1 MLNEVINVDLHI
13 HSKASSYKDGNIV
26 SESDIE
32 HLDVLFSKLEENGI
46 NLFSITDHNRFDYSL
61 YEAILQW
68 IAAHPES
75 CVRAVLPGVEFDVR
89 FEEGKT
95 PCHVIAI
102 FNVVDWAEDGPTI
115 ESAITSNLLEDKEA
129 SYSLEEFESLL
140 KNINLNYML
149 IAHQH
154 EGLSI
159 NPKKKRS
166 LSNSTSAAKELLL
179 FGYIDALEYNNS
191 RVQGILLNELYE
203 LEIPSTAIVGSD
215 CHTWECYPAHDS
227 NQKPK
232 SPFFTR
238 IKCLPTFQ
246 GLLLA
251 FTSPGTRF
259 QVSNPT
265 SKKEYLTGF
274 MYGEKVSV
282 PFSPGI
288 NAIIGE
294 NGSGK
299 SSILSLLKN
308 ADPKEKWIKAY
319 KKEYS
324 IVTESLPS
332 QDRTI
337 SIQQGDL
344 RNNYDNGALFESS
357 LFNPIDNNE
366 FETSV
371 SSFSDSLKSA
381 ILDSVKRKDHLDQL
395 KQVSFRIDSQLEG
408 STFNINVISDESFTE
423 IENEPAARYTA
434 LSRIRKSIQAE
445 IDSGYYEEP
454 QVAGLEKAKTAI
466 DEVSQIVLRSK
477 NEIEA
482 EVAVRNIIHLAIE
495 EYSAKCSKHTTEIDA
510 RRREYRKG
518 KKSFIDSICNV
529 IEDQTRDQV
538 FPTELTCSK
547 NQGISTNTKNGFK
560 FQTTAQYAKE
570 SDLSISLL
578 KKIFN
583 KGFHS
588 LDDVCR
594 IDSLDKLS
602 EAITGSN
609 EIPWEERWKT
619 AVEKY
624 VSEMEKSEPSI
635 HDQRSKGRIGNT
647 FGEQSLTY
655 YKYKS
660 FNSNDWDVLIIDQ
673 PEDDIS
679 HSRINSELIEYL
691 NNLRSTHQ
699 IIMVTHN
706 PLLVVNLDVDNVIV
720 LEKQAGQLEIM
731 SGCLESPGIL
741 DRVAEHMDG
750 GKTAIQRRVKAY
762 DAHFEN

>member
-13 HSKASSYKDGNIV
+13 HSKASSYKDGGIV

-32 HLDVLFSKLEENGI
+32 HLPVLFSKLERNNI

-61 YEAILQW
+61 YAAVLQW
-68 IAAHPES
+68 IDAHPES

-102 FNVVDWAEDGPTI
+102 FNVIDWTEDGPAI
-115 ESAITSNLLEDKEA
+115 ESAINSNLLKDKEA
-129 SYSLEEFESLL
+129 AYSVDEFERLL
-140 KNINLNYML
+140 KDINLNYML

-166 LSNSTSAAKELLL
+166 LSNSTSTAKELLL

-203 LEIPSTAIVGSD
+203 LEIPTTAIVGSD
-215 CHTWECYPAHDS
+215 CHTWECYPAHDFS
-227 NQKPK
+227 QQPK
-232 SPFFTR
+232 APFSTR

-259 QVSNPT
+259 QVPNSAF
-265 SKKEYLTGF
+265 KKEYIAGF
-274 MYGEKVSV
+274 EYGEEVAV

-308 ADPKEKWIKAY
+308 ANPKEKWIKAY
-319 KKEYS
+319 KKNYS

-357 LFNPIDNNE
+357 LFESIDNSE
-366 FETSV
+366 FELEV
-371 SSFSDSLKSA
+371 GNFSDSLKSA
-381 ILDSVKRKDHLDQL
+381 ILDSIKRKSHLDQL
-395 KQVSFRIDSQLEG
+395 EQVTLRIDSQLEG
-408 STFNINVISDESFTE
+408 STFNINVVSDESFTDV
-423 IENEPAARYTA
+423 ENEHTTRYNA
-434 LSRIRKSIQAE
+434 LLKIRRLVKAE
-445 IDSGYYEEP
+445 IDTGYYAKP
-454 QVAGLEKAKTAI
+454 QLASLEKAEAEI
-466 DEVSQIVLRSK
+466 REVSQIVLRLK
-477 NEIEA
+477 NEVEA
-482 EVAVRNIIHLAIE
+482 EVAIRNIIHLAIE
-495 EYSAKCSKHTTEIDA
+495 EYSAKCSNHTTEIDA
-510 RRREYRKG
+510 LRKEYRKD
-518 KKSFIDSICNV
+518 KKSFVDSICNV
-529 IEDQTRDQV
+529 IGDQARNQTL
-538 FPTELTCSK
+538 PSELTCPE
-547 NQGISTNTKNGFK
+547 NQGVSSNLKNGFK

-570 SDLSISLL
+570 ADLSIALL
-578 KKIFN
+578 RKIFN

-588 LDDVCR
+588 IGAVCG
-594 IDSLDKLS
+594 IDSLEQLS

-609 EIPWEERWKT
+609 ETPWEERWKT

-624 VSEMEKSEPSI
+624 ISEMERSEPSI
-635 HDQRSKGRIGNT
+635 HDQRSKGQIGNT

-720 LEKQAGQLEIM
+720 LEKKAGQLEVI

-750 GKTAIQRRVKAY
+750 GKAAIQRRVKAY

>member
-1 MLNEVINVDLHI
+1 MLNDVINVDLHI
-13 HSKASSYKDGNIV
+13 HSKASSYKDGKIV
-26 SESDIE
+26 SESDID
-32 HLDVLFSKLEENGI
+32 HLDVLFSKLEENDI
-46 NLFSITDHNRFDYSL
+46 NLFSITDHNRFDFSL
-61 YEAILQW
+61 YEAIFQW
-68 IAAHPES
+68 MDAHPES

-89 FEEGKT
+89 FEESKT

-102 FNVVDWAEDGPTI
+102 FNVVDWAADGLAI
-115 ESAITSNLLEDKEA
+115 ESAINSNLLEDPEA
-129 SYSLEEFESLL
+129 AYSVYEFENLL
-140 KNINLNYML
+140 ETINLNYML

-154 EGLSI
+154 EGLLI

-166 LSNSTSAAKELLL
+166 LSNSTTAAKELLL

-203 LEIPSTAIVGSD
+203 LEIPTTAIVGSD
-215 CHTWECYPAHDS
+215 CHTWKYYPAHDS
-227 NQKPK
+227 NQQPK
-232 SPFFTR
+232 TPFSTR
-238 IKCLPTFQ
+238 VKCLPTFQ

-259 QVSNPT
+259 QVPNPT
-265 SKKEYLTGF
+265 FKKEYLTGF
-274 MYGEKVSV
+274 KYGEETTV

-308 ADPKEKWIKAY
+308 ATPKEKWIKTY
-319 KKEYS
+319 KKNHS
-324 IVTESLPS
+324 IITEPLPS
-332 QDRTI
+332 KERTI

-357 LFNPIDNNE
+357 LFKPIDNSE
-366 FETSV
+366 FEHTV
-371 SSFSDSLKSA
+371 SDFSDSLKST
-381 ILDSVKRKDHLDQL
+381 IMDSVKRRDHLNQL
-395 KQVSFRIDSQLEG
+395 KQATLKIDLQLEG
-408 STFNINVISDESFTE
+408 STFNINVVSDESFTE
-423 IENEPAARYTA
+423 IENIHTARYNA
-434 LSRIRKSIQAE
+434 LSRIRRLIQTE
-445 IDSGYYEEP
+445 IDSGYYEEL
-454 QVAGLEKAKTAI
+454 QLASFERIKSEI
-466 DEVSQIVLRSK
+466 DEVSQVVLRLK
-477 NEIEA
+477 NEIDA
-482 EVAVRNIIHLAIE
+482 EIAIRNIIHLAIE
-495 EYSAKCSKHTTEIDA
+495 EYSAKCSNHTTEIDA
-510 RRREYRKG
+510 LRKEYRKR
-518 KKSFIDSICNV
+518 KKSFIESICSV
-529 IEDQTRDQV
+529 IGDQTREQV
-538 FPTELTCSK
+538 FPAGLTCSE
-547 NQGISTNTKNGFK
+547 NQGVSSNLKNGFK

-570 SDLSISLL
+570 SDLSIGLL
-578 KKIFN
+578 RKIFN

-588 LDDVCR
+588 LDAVCR
-594 IDSLDKLS
+594 IDSLEQLS

-609 EIPWEERWKT
+609 ETPWEERWKT

-624 VSEMEKSEPSI
+624 ISEMEESETSI

-720 LEKQAGQLEIM
+720 LEKKANQLEVM

-750 GKTAIQRRVKAY
+750 GKAAIQRRVKAY